1 MEFIEKKESAK
12 KIKVPSKKETKD
24 SSKKEIKEIS
34 KKEKEIS
41 KEEIIKNINEPWFS
55 LIKLKLKKVDA
66 NLNKD
71 KFIDIKKN
79 DIIIF
84 QNNDFGFIRS
94 FKIKVS
100 SIHEYDNFSEYLTT
114 EKLEK
119 ALPGIDNIEEGLE
132 IYRKKYSREDE
143 NKYKIKA
150 IRMIVLK

>member
-1 MEFIEKKESAK
+1 MESIGKKETSK

-24 SSKKEIKEIS
+24 SSKKEKEVP
-34 KKEKEIS
+34 
-41 KEEIIKNINEPWFS
+41 KEEIFKNINEPWFS

-71 KFIDIKKN
+71 KFVDIKKN

-132 IYRKKYSREDE
+132 IYRKNYSREDE
-143 NKYKIKA
+143 NRHKIKA